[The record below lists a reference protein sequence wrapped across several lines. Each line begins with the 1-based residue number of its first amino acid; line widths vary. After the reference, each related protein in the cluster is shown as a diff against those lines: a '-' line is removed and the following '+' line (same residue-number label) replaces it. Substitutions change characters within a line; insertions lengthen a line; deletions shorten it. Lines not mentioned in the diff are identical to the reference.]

1 MTLEKGSIKSFADLS
16 EKFVSYFS
24 FNLEKDTDTLD
35 LLKEKQ
41 REGETFTS
49 YLQRWCALAS
59 RMKTP
64 LKEKDMVTLFV
75 ENSHP
80 DMAHNFWLHCVTTFA
95 EVVEK
100 GPILEHA
107 LVAKGHIKIYNQ
119 DKERS
124 FNDKPCFW
132 NKNKNAVNDGVTD
145 TKHVHVANTS

>member
-1 MTLEKGSIKSFADLS
+1 
-16 EKFVSYFS
+16 
-24 FNLEKDTDTLD
+24 
-35 LLKEKQ
+35 
-41 REGETFTS
+41 
-49 YLQRWCALAS
+49 
-59 RMKTP
+59 MKTP

-80 DMAHNFWLHCVTTFA
+80 DMAHNFRLHCVTTFV
-95 EVVEK
+95 ELVEK
-100 GPILEHA
+100 GPILECA

-132 NKNKNAVNDGVTD
+132 NKNKNAVNDGVID